1 MDTHDLIVIGAGMA
15 GINAVGRA
23 AGDGRRIA
31 VVERGL
37 FGGTCPTRGCIP
49 SKALIR
55 SAEIAHQARRAP
67 AFGVRVGSVDVDFAA
82 VMARVR
88 DIVNRGSS
96 SARTYVGSLE
106 GVEILDGEATFTG
119 PNAVTVDRR
128 ELSAPRIVVA
138 TGAAPTVPPIPGLDA
153 VPYWTSDHLLRATQ
167 LPRRLVVIGGGPIA
181 LELGQAMSR
190 LGSSVTIV
198 EVLPRLLPSAE
209 PELAAMLHGYL
220 EDESIEILTGA
231 EVIEVSRGPSLAI
244 RHGGRERTL
253 DADAILVATGRA
265 PAVDALA
272 LEHTAI
278 RAGRSGVEVN
288 SRLETAEPGVFA
300 AGDVVGLPYGA
311 FTPVARRMGV
321 SVAENALDLHPHDV
335 DTDTGPT
342 AIFTDPELSSVG
354 LTEAAAR
361 EAGHDV
367 TTGTSTYSGGK
378 ARAWGEERGMA
389 KVVIERGTRRILGA
403 HVLAYHGADLIHPV
417 AVAMS
422 APGGTVDPLLATM
435 HIHPT
440 LSEPVQAAA
449 RQAAES
455 A

>member
-1 MDTHDLIVIGAGMA
+1 MHTHDLIVIGAGMA
-15 GINAVGRA
+15 GINAVSRA
-23 AGDGRRIA
+23 AGDGRRIV

-55 SAEIAHQARRAP
+55 SAEIAHEARRAP
-67 AFGVRVGSVDVDFAA
+67 AFGVMVGSVDVDFVA

-96 SARTYVGSLE
+96 SARTYVESL
-106 GVEILDGEATFTG
+106 GVEILDGEAAFTG

-128 ELSAPRIVVA
+128 ELSAPRIIVA

-153 VPYWTSDHLLRATQ
+153 VPYWTSDHLLRATE

-220 EDESIEILTGA
+220 EDEGIEILTGA
-231 EVIEVSRGPSLAI
+231 EVLEARSGPSLAI
-244 RHGGRERTL
+244 RRGDRERTL
-253 DADAILVATGRA
+253 DADALLVATGRA
-265 PAVDALA
+265 PAVGALA
-272 LEHTAI
+272 LEHTAV

-300 AGDVVGLPYGA
+300 AGDVVGVPYGA

-321 SVAENALDLHPHDV
+321 SVAENALGLHPHDV
-335 DTDTGPT
+335 DTDAGPT

-389 KVVIERGTRRILGA
+389 KVVVERGTRRILGA
-403 HVLAYHGADLIHPV
+403 HVLAYHGSDLVHPV

-440 LSEPVQAAA
+440 LGEPVQAAA
-449 RQAAES
+449 RQAAEG